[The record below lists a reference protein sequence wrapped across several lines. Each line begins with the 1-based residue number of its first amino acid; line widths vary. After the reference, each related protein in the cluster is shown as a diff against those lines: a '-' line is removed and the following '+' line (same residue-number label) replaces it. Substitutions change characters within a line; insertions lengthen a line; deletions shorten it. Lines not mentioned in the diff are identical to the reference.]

1 MKNVTLLFVLIFP
14 MLANAE
20 LQCPP
25 NSSPDYF
32 GKNCY
37 CDTGFEVKNNQC
49 SKIEVPENA
58 TISMLGGWQCNM
70 GYKKTGDKCTK
81 VKVPEN
87 ATLTYGGSWSCNTGY
102 RKVGNGCDKVQLP
115 ENAQFTYGGSW
126 SCNKGYKKNNNKCDK
141 VKLPK
146 NAHFTF
152 GSTWQCDSGFKQTGN
167 SCVSMTNSE
176 LIQQVNLLNRMLM
189 MQIAKSGGGDC
200 TAAFRACEDECDDQF
215 SSYRDEDMCVE
226 ACEEGKRAC
235 E

>member
-1 MKNVTLLFVLIFP
+1 MKNLTLLFVLIFP

-25 NSSPDYF
+25 NSSPDYL

-115 ENAQFTYGGSW
+115 ENA
-126 SCNKGYKKNNNKCDK
+126 
-141 VKLPK
+141 
-146 NAHFTF
+146 HFTF

-189 MQIAKSGGGDC
+189 MQIAKSEGGDC

-215 SSYRDEDMCVE
+215 SSYRNKDMCVE